1 MSVGPGK
8 IRVFRADDKEAKKSE
23 SSTRGKSVSSK
34 LTKAPKPEPP
44 VHRVD
49 GNHVEKRVVANGRK
63 VSPSNPTGPRKP
75 INAAQ
80 SKSAPSLDKR
90 HEPLEAIRVKHRLIL
105 NEKQRARLEALFSA
119 PNALASLLRAYP
131 QRLVTS
137 SDASVF
143 LLSKRKELDA
153 YINPDARGR
162 AVDLLTE
169 LLLQWSGSPPD
180 SIAIDFDDV
189 SLTPD
194 QKVYLPLEGYRG
206 IEVAEPMQ
214 LLGQRKGRL
223 FRAPFTLFEEGKHFF
238 VAFTLE
244 PKLVAKQPA
253 QGAKQK
259 ALDKRPREIQLKPGQ
274 PLPYISGM
282 RHQPREPRQRV
293 LFSKYSGVFSG
304 GLKTMN
310 WGSLS
315 GWGVNGG
322 LPSLGKRSR

>member
-1 MSVGPGK
+1 MSVGQGK
-8 IRVFRADDKEAKKSE
+8 IRVFRADDEEAKKSE
-23 SSTRGKSVSSK
+23 SSTRGKSVSSQ
-34 LTKAPKPEPP
+34 LIKAPKPEPR

-49 GNHVEKRVVANGRK
+49 GNQTGKRVVANGRK
-63 VSPSNPTGPRKP
+63 GSSFNSNGPREP
-75 INAAQ
+75 ISAGQ
-80 SKSAPSLDKR
+80 SKSPPSLDKR
-90 HEPLEAIRVKHRLIL
+90 HEPLEAIRVKHRLVL

-131 QRLVTS
+131 QRLVTT

-180 SIAIDFDDV
+180 SIGIDFDDV

-206 IEVAEPMQ
+206 VEVAEPMQ

-223 FRAPFTLFEEGKHFF
+223 FRAPFTLFEEDKQFF

-244 PKLVAKQPA
+244 PKVVAKQPA
-253 QGAKQK
+253 QAAKQK
-259 ALDKRPREIQLKPGQ
+259 TRGNRPREIQLKPGQ

-282 RHQPREPRQRV
+282 RHQLREPRQRV

-304 GLKTMN
+304 GLKN
-310 WGSLS
+310 NDLGSLL
-315 GWGVNGG
+315 GRGVHWG
-322 LPSLGKRSR
+322 LPPLGKRRR

>member
-8 IRVFRADDKEAKKSE
+8 IRVFRADDKGAKKEE
-23 SSTRGKSVSSK
+23 SAPRRQSVSPK
-34 LTKAPKPEPP
+34 PKQAPKAEA
-44 VHRVD
+44 RVIGMD
-49 GNHVEKRVVANGRK
+49 GKTSEKRVAANGRT
-63 VSPSNPTGPRKP
+63 VSSSNSKGPRQP
-75 INAAQ
+75 I
-80 SKSAPSLDKR
+80 SAGQGKFALPLDKR
-90 HEPLEAIRVKHRLIL
+90 PEPLEAIRVKHRLVL
-105 NEKQRARLEALFSA
+105 NDKQRARLEALFSA

-131 QRLVTS
+131 QRLVTP

-143 LLSKRKELDA
+143 LLSNRKELDT

-180 SIAIDFDDV
+180 SIGIDFDDV

-194 QKVYLPLEGYRG
+194 QRVYLPLEGYRG
-206 IEVAEPMQ
+206 VEVAEPMQ

-244 PKLVAKQPA
+244 PKLAIKQPV
-253 QGAKQK
+253 QTIKQK
-259 ALDKRPREIQLKPGQ
+259 VRDNRPREIQLKPGQ

-282 RHQPREPRQRV
+282 RHQPGEPRQRV
-293 LFSKYSGVFSG
+293 LYSKYSGVFSG

>member
-8 IRVFRADDKEAKKSE
+8 IRVFSADDKGLKKSE
-23 SSTRGKSVSSK
+23 ISTRRKFPSLKPKMERPPKSKVPRIKSSTEQGKFA
-34 LTKAPKPEPP
+34 L
-44 VHRVD
+44 
-49 GNHVEKRVVANGRK
+49 
-63 VSPSNPTGPRKP
+63 
-75 INAAQ
+75 
-80 SKSAPSLDKR
+80 SLDKR
-90 HEPLEAIRVKHRLIL
+90 NGPLEAIRVEHRLVL
-105 NEKQRARLEALFSA
+105 NEKQKARLEALFRA
-119 PNALASLLRAYP
+119 PNALAALLRAYP
-131 QRLVTS
+131 ERLVTP

-143 LLSKRKELDA
+143 LLSHRKELDT
-153 YINPDARGR
+153 YINPEARGR

-169 LLLQWSGSPPD
+169 LLLQWAGSPPE
-180 SIAIDFDDV
+180 SIGIDFDDV

-194 QKVYLPLEGYRG
+194 HKVYLPLEGYRG
-206 IEVAEPMQ
+206 VEVAEPMQ

-223 FRAPFTLFEEGKHFF
+223 FRAPFTLFEEGRHFF

-244 PKLVAKQPA
+244 PKLHSKQPS
-253 QGAKQK
+253 QSVNQK
-259 ALDKRPREIQLKPGQ
+259 SRDDRPREIQLQPGQ

-282 RHQPREPRQRV
+282 RHEPREPRQRV

>member
-8 IRVFRADDKEAKKSE
+8 IRVFRADDKRATKAE
-23 SSTRGKSVSSK
+23 SPTRRESVSAK
-34 LTKAPKPEPP
+34 AKKAPKPEP
-44 VHRVD
+44 RVLVLD
-49 GNHVEKRVVANGRK
+49 GKAPENRAAANGRT
-63 VSPSNPTGPRKP
+63 VSPSNPSGPRKP
-75 INAAQ
+75 
-80 SKSAPSLDKR
+80 SSKGPGKSAPPADKR
-90 HEPLEAIRVKHRLIL
+90 PESLETIRVKHRLVL

-131 QRLVTS
+131 QRLGTS

-143 LLSKRKELDA
+143 LLSNRKELDT

-180 SIAIDFDDV
+180 SIGIDFDDV

-194 QKVYLPLEGYRG
+194 QKVYLPLEGSRG
-206 IEVAEPMQ
+206 VEVAEPMQ
-214 LLGQRKGRL
+214 LLRQRKGRL
-223 FRAPFTLFEEGKHFF
+223 FRTPFTLFEEGKHFF

-244 PKLVAKQPA
+244 PKLVVKQPA
-253 QGAKQK
+253 QAVKHKVQ
-259 ALDKRPREIQLKPGQ
+259 DNRPREIQLKPGQ

-282 RHQPREPRQRV
+282 RNQPREPRQRV

-322 LPSLGKRSR
+322 LPSLGRRSR

>member
-8 IRVFRADDKEAKKSE
+8 ILVFRADDKGTKKSD
-23 SSTRGKSVSSK
+23 SSNRGKPTS
-34 LTKAPKPEPP
+34 PKPKKVAKP
-44 VHRVD
+44 VAHVFEVD
-49 GNHVEKRVVANGRK
+49 GKRTEKRVVANGRK
-63 VSPSNPTGPRKP
+63 ISSSTPAGPRKP
-75 INAAQ
+75 TSAAQ
-80 SKSAPSLDKR
+80 GKFAPPFDKQP
-90 HEPLEAIRVKHRLIL
+90 EPLEAIRVKHRLVL
-105 NEKQRARLEALFSA
+105 NDKQRARLEALFSA

-131 QRLVTS
+131 QRLITP

-143 LLSKRKELDA
+143 LLSNRKELDT
-153 YINPDARGR
+153 YINPNARER

-169 LLLQWSGSPPD
+169 LLLHWSGSPPD
-180 SIAIDFDDV
+180 SIGIDFDDV
-189 SLTPD
+189 SLTPE

-206 IEVAEPMQ
+206 VEVVDPSL

-223 FRAPFTLFEEGKHFF
+223 FKAPFTLFEEGKHYF

-244 PKLVAKQPA
+244 PKLVIQQPL
-253 QGAKQK
+253 QTVKQK
-259 ALDKRPREIQLKPGQ
+259 VRDNRPREIHLKPGQ

-293 LFSKYSGVFSG
+293 LYSKYSGVFNG

-315 GWGVNGG
+315 GWGVAGG